1 MTASADAQAA
11 KVHRLQPLRV
21 LLAGRDRRF
30 IRVTS
35 FLLARRGYDVAQT
48 ELRDTVA
55 AAERHRADVVLLET
69 GGSLASAARKLSAL
83 QALPAAP
90 GVLIVFQGREREGWA
105 GIPCVEKWTSVE
117 ALVGA
122 IEAASRNR
130 LPPSTENES
139 VRL

>member
-1 MTASADAQAA
+1 MDAAVDGVA
-11 KVHRLQPLRV
+11 RNVRRLQPLRV

-35 FLLARRGYDVAQT
+35 FLLAQRGYEVAQT

-55 AAERHRADVVLLET
+55 AAGRHRSDVVLLET
-69 GGSLASAARKLSAL
+69 DGSVASAARELAAL

-90 GVLIVFQGREREGWA
+90 GVLLVFQSGERERWA
-105 GIPCVEKWTSVE
+105 GIPGVEKWASVD
-117 ALVGA
+117 ALVGE
-122 IEAASRNR
+122 IEAASRTR
-130 LPPSTENES
+130 QPPSTEPES

>member
-1 MTASADAQAA
+1 MDAAVDGVVQN
-11 KVHRLQPLRV
+11 VRRLQPLRV

-35 FLLARRGYDVAQT
+35 FLLAQRGYDVAQT

-55 AAERHRADVVLLET
+55 AAGRHRSDVVLLET
-69 GGSLASAARKLSAL
+69 DGSVASAARELAAL

-90 GVLIVFQGREREGWA
+90 GVLLVFQSGERERWV
-105 GIPCVEKWTSVE
+105 GIPGVEKWASVD
-117 ALVGA
+117 ALVGE
-122 IEAASRNR
+122 IEAASRTR
-130 LPPSTENES
+130 EPPSTEPES